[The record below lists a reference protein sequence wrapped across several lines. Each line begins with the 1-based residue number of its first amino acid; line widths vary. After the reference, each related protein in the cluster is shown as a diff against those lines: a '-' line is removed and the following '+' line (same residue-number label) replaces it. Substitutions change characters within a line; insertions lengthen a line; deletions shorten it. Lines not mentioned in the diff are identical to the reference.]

1 MSEQGSPE
9 RPTPDIGND
18 DGEWSQAD
26 EALAGAAGGSPPRK
40 PEIVQGGWGE
50 APKSGRRG
58 EGGKE
63 ASPGGEAFDPR
74 LEMDAPE
81 DLMDNGSGSEN
92 EGEDDGV
99 YIPTLEE
106 ASEEALTS
114 QVAQAPSQNIAY
126 ISYADL
132 ERNAVATMPFMSTDA
147 GIDIKLLTD
156 VLSPPDKVIEPDE
169 AWEFES
175 LWYTITGELEDER
188 EAKEGKPKVESVEA
202 SSAL

>member
-1 MSEQGSPE
+1 
-9 RPTPDIGND
+9 
-18 DGEWSQAD
+18 
-26 EALAGAAGGSPPRK
+26 
-40 PEIVQGGWGE
+40 
-50 APKSGRRG
+50 
-58 EGGKE
+58 
-63 ASPGGEAFDPR
+63 
-74 LEMDAPE
+74 
-81 DLMDNGSGSEN
+81 MDNGSGSEN

-156 VLSPPDKVIEPDE
+156 VLS
-169 AWEFES
+169 
-175 LWYTITGELEDER
+175 
-188 EAKEGKPKVESVEA
+188 
-202 SSAL
+202 